1 MKKFFLAFLSAFF
14 IANAC
19 FASFSKNDIGTTGA
33 QFLKL
38 GAGARAAAMGDAFS
52 AIAEDSTAIYWNP
65 AGLAKMEKRSLSLM
79 HSVWFDNMYYDWAS
93 FAINT
98 NFGTLGIG
106 AQYFSYGSIKKI
118 DELGNQISEFEPSD
132 LAVNLSYAKELL
144 GICWGL
150 NAKYISSK
158 IEKTATAYAFDF
170 GTRFNLT
177 ENNFPIAIVA
187 QNIGTKLKYVEAE
200 ENLPL
205 NLRLGC
211 GFRLASD
218 WLIALDINSPVD
230 NEINVC
236 SGVEYQHETDD
247 DVFIAVRAGYNTKS
261 KDLPGL
267 KGITAGLGYGF
278 HEYTFDYA
286 FVPFG
291 EFGTIHKIAVS
302 IKF

>member
-1 MKKFFLAFLSAFF
+1 MKKILIAFLSAFF
-14 IANAC
+14 ITNLC
-19 FASFSKNDIGTTGA
+19 FASFSKNDVGTSGA

-38 GAGARAAAMGDAFS
+38 GAGARASAMGDAFS

-79 HSVWFDNMYYDWAS
+79 HSIWFDNMYYDWAS

-118 DELGNQISEFEPSD
+118 DAFGTQISEFDPSD

-144 GICWGL
+144 GICLGL

-158 IEKTATAYAFDF
+158 IENTATAYAFDF

-187 QNIGTKLKYVEAE
+187 QNIGTKLKYVEDE

-205 NLRLGC
+205 NFRLGC
-211 GFRLASD
+211 GFRFSSE

-236 SGVEYQHETDD
+236 SGVEYKHETDD
-247 DVFIAVRAGYNTKS
+247 DVFISVRAGYNTKT

-267 KGITAGLGYGF
+267 KGITAGLGYTF

-291 EFGTIHKIAVS
+291 DFGTIHKLGLS
-302 IKF
+302 IRF